1 MRPAL
6 NSGAGRYPSE
16 NRNRDMKIE
25 CLVLRPGG
33 SRIDVPDYDRDGK
46 FVTLHFTGP
55 AGGPHVA
62 DVTDPRHAELLA
74 ENQHFVVIEDDAERD
89 AREAAAAKARA
100 EAEVAAKAEAA
111 AKAAE
116 EAERQTAE
124 IAREAAEVSEE
135 MAADGVAAV
144 ADLPDEGAA
153 DDLKAARARYEEI
166 VKKKP
171 FGGWKVDELNRRIA
185 EHQKGA

>member
-1 MRPAL
+1 
-6 NSGAGRYPSE
+6 
-16 NRNRDMKIE
+16 MKIE

-111 AKAAE
+111 AKAAREAEEAEAKTRE